1 MENDELIVEGCRF
14 NSVADAA
21 RAREEVKKA
30 AYIRSK
36 MNYNDPE
43 SALAIYEKM
52 LSNKIFITPPGGF
65 FLKEVRDRLI
75 YSGIEEERIP
85 AVPLSHMYSFAPA
98 AAAEEVRPRRRVVPE
113 VDKDLYRNRF
123 IVSACVNVILL
134 LAIVAMFV
142 IAITSA
148 NPNVLNYER
157 AVQDKYAAWEQ
168 DLTEREKEVR
178 YQEKK
183 LLEEE
188 R

>member
-21 RAREEVKKA
+21 RAREELKKA
-30 AYIRSK
+30 DYIRSRI
-36 MNYNDPE
+36 NYNDPE

-52 LSNKIFITPPGGF
+52 LSNKIFITPPGNF

-75 YSGIEEERIP
+75 SLGIEEERIP
-85 AVPLSHMYSFAPA
+85 AVPLSHMYSISPA
-98 AAAEEVRPRRRVVPE
+98 VTPEEGKPRRRVIPQVE
-113 VDKDLYRNRF
+113 KDTYRNRF
-123 IVSACVNVILL
+123 IVSACVNVILV
-134 LAIVAMFV
+134 LAIIAMFV
-142 IAITSA
+142 ITITSS
-148 NPNVLNYER
+148 NPNALNYER